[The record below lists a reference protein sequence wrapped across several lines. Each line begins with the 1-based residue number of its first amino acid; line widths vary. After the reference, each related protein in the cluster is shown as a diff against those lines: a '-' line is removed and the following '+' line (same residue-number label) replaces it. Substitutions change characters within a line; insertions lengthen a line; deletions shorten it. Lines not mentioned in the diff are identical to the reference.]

1 MDSINAWAIS
11 LCAAALVCTIL
22 GMTTPKN
29 STGGLFK
36 IITAAF
42 FLICMLTPLSRLPDL
57 MNAVPPAAVP
67 APTANDTLN
76 DTIADQLRSQTETAI
91 MKILREPMAEHGILI
106 KKVTITMDTDETGS
120 IYINGI
126 TIFPDKQNNPPLLSV
141 REIAERTLGTGVK
154 IDIKF

>member
-29 STGGLFK
+29 STGNLFK

-42 FLICMLTPLSRLPDL
+42 FLVCMLTPLSRLPDL
-57 MNAVPPAAVP
+57 MNAVPPATPP
-67 APTANDTLN
+67 AHAANNELN
-76 DTIADQLRSQTETAI
+76 GTIAEQLCTQTEAAI
-91 MKILREPMAEHGILI
+91 MKILREPMAERGILI

-141 REIAERTLGTGVK
+141 REIAEQTLGIGIK
-154 IDIKF
+154 IEIKF